1 MPAVDSV
8 LVVGAGTAG
17 AAAAALL
24 ADAGVRVD
32 LVEIR
37 PDVTALGS
45 GITLQGNALRVLR
58 QLGVLTECLA
68 RGWPADGL
76 LLRAPDAAASVVAE
90 LAEHRSGGPD
100 LPASMGMYRPDLAR
114 ILVDRAAS
122 AGVKARFAVTVDSL
136 AQDDGGVEVSLSDG
150 STGRYDL
157 VIGADGLRSSVRRLL
172 GVRLRTRPVGIGI
185 WRVFAPRPPEVVTSE
200 AYYGGPCYVAGYTP
214 TSASSLYAFLAED
227 AQDRTAVT
235 DAEKIDIVR
244 GLTAAYHGPWDQ
256 IRKSITD
263 PDKIN
268 YTWAEEHLLPA
279 PWHRGRVV
287 LIGDAVHTCPP
298 TLAQGGAMA
307 LEDAAVLAET
317 LTGAGRVDDALL
329 RGFTARRFARVAAVV
344 EASTRLA
351 RWQLTQEQGDVAALI
366 GSIAAL
372 TSEPA

>member
-17 AAAAALL
+17 AATAILL

-58 QLGVLTECLA
+58 QLGVLTECLV
-68 RGWPADGL
+68 RGWPAEAMV
-76 LLRAPDAAASVVAE
+76 LRAPDAAASVLAE
-90 LAEHRSGGPD
+90 LVEHRSGGPD

-114 ILVDRAAS
+114 ILVDRAAR
-122 AGVKARFAVTVDSL
+122 AGVKARFAVTVNSL
-136 AQDDGGVEVSLSDG
+136 KQDDQGVDVTLSDG
-150 STGRYDL
+150 STDRYDL

-172 GVRLRTRPVGIGI
+172 GVRLRTRPVGMGI
-185 WRVFAPRPPEVVTSE
+185 WRVFAPRPAAVVTSE
-200 AYYGGPCYVAGYTP
+200 AYFGGPCYVAGYTP

-244 GLTAAYHGPWDQ
+244 GLTAAYHGPWDE
-256 IRKSITD
+256 IRESITD
-263 PDKIN
+263 PTKIN

-287 LIGDAVHTCPP
+287 LVGDAVHTCPP

-307 LEDAAVLAET
+307 LEDAAVLAEM
-317 LTGAGRVDDALL
+317 LTTTERLDDPLL
-329 RGFTARRFARVAAVV
+329 HGFTARRFDRVATVV

-351 RWQLTQEQGDVAALI
+351 HWQLTHEQGDVPALM

-372 TSEPA
+372 TSQPA

>member
-1 MPAVDSV
+1 MDSV